1 LVRRG
6 FDILSKALASETPQR
21 HVAAENA
28 TTVKYFFSTG
38 EPSGEAVAI
47 FLAEEIRKIDPR
59 AAFEGIGGAKMREA
73 GFELWRNSAGWA
85 SLGPLAAIPK
95 IPKLLNAML
104 WTAFHIRATK
114 PDLVVMVDFGVFNL
128 RLANTLRRRLHY
140 TGPIMDVFPPS
151 TWLDNPDKAR
161 NVSAVAVPVTAFE
174 HQYNFYRGLDLRV
187 EFFGHPLA
195 SRYRMRPMRAVPPSD
210 GGTIAMLPGSRSG
223 ELRRHLP
230 VMAATLRTLQ
240 QRRPRLRA
248 VFGAADDR
256 AERMIRETIL
266 AEKLRDAEVVRGVEK
281 AVAQADAALVVSGT
295 AVLETALLGVPS
307 VAIYVIPRILIWYGR
322 RMIRHRYITPP
333 NLVLERE
340 VVPELLQER
349 ATPQAL
355 ADAVEEAVS
364 DPQRQYAE
372 FVRLREALG
381 PSDALQRIARCAV
394 ELARSA
400 A

>member
-1 LVRRG
+1 MR
-6 FDILSKALASETPQR
+6 
-21 HVAAENA
+21 
-28 TTVKYFFSTG
+28 YFFSTG

-47 FLAEEIRKIDPR
+47 LLAEEIRKVDPE
-59 AAFEGIGGAKMREA
+59 AEFEGIGGKRMREA
-73 GFELWRNSAGWA
+73 GFALWRNSAGWA

-104 WTAFHIRATK
+104 RTAFHIRATK
-114 PDLVVMVDFGVFNL
+114 PDLVVLVDFGVFNL

-140 TGPIMDVFPPS
+140 VGPIMDLFPPS
-151 TWLDNPDKAR
+151 TWLDNPEKAR
-161 NVSAVAVPVTAFE
+161 NVSAVSVPVTAFK
-174 HQYNFYRGLDLRV
+174 HQYEFYRGLGLRV

-195 SRYRMRPMRAVPPSD
+195 SRYRIAPMRAVPPSD
-210 GGTIAMLPGSRSG
+210 GGTVAMLPGSRGG

-230 VMAATLRTLQ
+230 IMAATLRTLQ
-240 QRRPRLRA
+240 QRRPRLRS

-256 AERMIRETIL
+256 AERLIRETIA
-266 AEKLRDAEVVRGVEK
+266 AEKLRDADVARGVEA
-281 AVAQADAALVVSGT
+281 AVAEADAALVVSGT

-333 NLVLERE
+333 NLVLDRE
-340 VVPELLQER
+340 VIPELLQER
-349 ATPQAL
+349 ATPAAL
-355 ADAVEEAVS
+355 ADALEAAVS

-381 PSDALQRIARCAV
+381 PPDALQRIAQCAV
-394 ELARSA
+394 ELARGA